1 MFHRSAF
8 LSTVCATLCCSDQLY
23 GGLGEWMRSDYT
35 FGVTFSWTPLSF
47 PLQFNFLSSDFDRA
61 GSEAVDSQRDK
72 EESRGS
78 MTESYSHSHIYE
90 FINVYKKQRDIY
102 IYLCLYLYLFVFPRN
117 TCWSAAPHVQ
127 THKWE
132 QCLTAWLD
140 GGDCPANA
148 SGLAFV
154 CCWGWSLTLNA
165 HTLILWTHTHHRH
178 YIWDP

>member
-1 MFHRSAF
+1 
-8 LSTVCATLCCSDQLY
+8 
-23 GGLGEWMRSDYT
+23 MRSDYT

-102 IYLCLYLYLFVFPRN
+102 IYIFAYIYISLFFQETPVDLQHHTYKHTN
-117 TCWSAAPHVQ
+117 ES
-127 THKWE
+127 
-132 QCLTAWLD
+132 
-140 GGDCPANA
+140 NA
-148 SGLAFV
+148 SLLDWMAVIFLRTPLGSPSSVAEADL
-154 CCWGWSLTLNA
+154 
-165 HTLILWTHTHHRH
+165 
-178 YIWDP
+178 